1 MTETVTFTPPGPG
14 AWELEAGHHGRRP
27 LSRYI
32 AETYVRGFEE
42 GSRELTARYGLPLER
57 IRGELVEGCTYV
69 RPVGVG
75 EGDKPGPALPVFAM
89 KVLARVHPE
98 LRRRNR
104 TAQRAFETKQWRRD
118 VDQWFD
124 VDRERVIAA
133 NLAFQAVVLGALDDK
148 ALTIHLAEVLEHFEA
163 QARANIANHG
173 GDLIP
178 IGDYLA
184 HCVRWGISFGD
195 ASALLQGSSPASTI
209 TAELLAPAAAA
220 IAAAPVPPSSIDAV
234 RALSPQARDAVDAW
248 SDRHAWRV
256 VTTDDVDR
264 PTLAERPHAQF
275 AALLAATAE
284 AGRREP
290 PDPSAVRGRVPEG
303 ERSLF
308 DELLTEARYGLRQ
321 RDDVV
326 GTRWNWSSGLVRRA
340 LLEAGR
346 RLADR
351 SLVAKVDHV
360 FECTPDELATLL
372 LDGRGPSATELAARA
387 ERRDVV
393 QAAGAPD
400 LLGDPEPPP
409 PLGALPKAMARATEA
424 ILTCL
429 EADLADAAHDA
440 LHGTGIGTESYVGRA
455 RIANDV
461 DDAIERLEPG
471 DVLIA
476 PFTGPAYNSLFPI
489 LGALV
494 VEYGGAMCHAAIVAR
509 EFGLPAVIGASGATT
524 EIADGAQV
532 EVDPVAGV
540 VRVLP

>member
-1 MTETVTFTPPGPG
+1 MGDTVTFTPPGPG

-27 LSRYI
+27 LSPYI

-75 EGDKPGPALPVFAM
+75 EGDKPGPALPNFVM

-124 VDRERVIAA
+124 VDREQVVTA
-133 NLAFQAVVLGALDDK
+133 NLGFQSVALGALDDP
-148 ALTIHLAEVLEHFEA
+148 ALVEHLADVLAHFEK
-163 QARANIANHG
+163 QAYANIANHG

-184 HCVRWGISFGD
+184 HCARWGITFAD

-220 IAAAPVPPSSIDAV
+220 IAAAVEPPSSMDAV
-234 RALSPQARDAVDAW
+234 RALSPEARDAVDAW
-248 SDRHAWRV
+248 CERHAWRV

-264 PTLAERPHAQF
+264 PTLAERPNAQF
-275 AALLAATAE
+275 AALLAAAVNTS
-284 AGRREP
+284 RREP
-290 PDPSAVRGRVPEG
+290 PDPSEVRVRVPES
-303 ERSLF
+303 ERPLF
-308 DELLTEARYGLRQ
+308 DELLIEARYGLRQ

-360 FECTPDELATLL
+360 VECTPDELASLL
-372 LDGRGPSATELAARA
+372 ADGHGPNATELAARA

-409 PLGALPKAMARATEA
+409 PLAALPKPMARATEA

-429 EADLADAAHDA
+429 EADLADANHDA
-440 LHGTGIGTESYVGRA
+440 LQGTGIGTESYIGRA

-476 PFTGPAYNSLFPI
+476 PFTGPAYNSLFPM

-509 EFGLPAVIGASGATT
+509 EFGLPAIIGAGGATT
-524 EIADGAQV
+524 KIADGAQV

-540 VRVLP
+540 VRVLT

>member
-75 EGDKPGPALPVFAM
+75 EGDKPGPALPVFLM

-124 VDRERVIAA
+124 VDREQVVSA
-133 NLAFQAVVLGALDDK
+133 NLEFQSVALGALDDD
-148 ALTIHLAEVLEHFEA
+148 ALIAHLANVLAHFEK
-163 QARANIANHG
+163 QAYANIANHG

-184 HCVRWGISFGD
+184 HCAEWGINFRD
-195 ASALLQGSSPASTI
+195 ASALLQGSSPASTA
-209 TAELLAPAAAA
+209 TAELLKPAALA
-220 IAAAPVPPSSIDAV
+220 IEAAATPPASIDAV
-234 RALSPQARDAVDAW
+234 RALTPEARAAVDAW
-248 SDRHAWRV
+248 CEQHAWRV
-256 VTTDDVDR
+256 VTTDDIDR
-264 PTLAERPHAQF
+264 PTLAERPNAQF

-284 AGRREP
+284 ANRREP
-290 PDPSAVRGRVPEG
+290 PDPSALRARVPEG

-326 GTRWNWSSGLVRRA
+326 GTRWNWSTGLVRRA

-346 RLADR
+346 RLSDR

-360 FECTPDELATLL
+360 FECTPDEVAALL
-372 LDGRGPSATELAARA
+372 VDGRGPSATELAARA
-387 ERRDVV
+387 DRRDVV

-409 PLGALPKAMARATEA
+409 PLAALPKPMARVTAA
-424 ILTCL
+424 VLTCL
-429 EADLADAAHDA
+429 EADLANAEHDA

-461 DDAIERLEPG
+461 DDALERLEPG

-524 EIADGAQV
+524 DIADGAQV

-540 VRVLP
+540 VRVLA